1 MHNMW
6 NQAEGNGANQTGNR
20 SVLLNVVF
28 TVKLLYDLLIIKAE
42 APLRKL
48 PSTLPPAE
56 LLKHAAIRVF

>member
-1 MHNMW
+1 MW

-42 APLRKL
+42 APLSKL
-48 PSTLPPAE
+48 PSTLPHDG
-56 LLKHAAIRVF
+56 LLKHAVVRVF